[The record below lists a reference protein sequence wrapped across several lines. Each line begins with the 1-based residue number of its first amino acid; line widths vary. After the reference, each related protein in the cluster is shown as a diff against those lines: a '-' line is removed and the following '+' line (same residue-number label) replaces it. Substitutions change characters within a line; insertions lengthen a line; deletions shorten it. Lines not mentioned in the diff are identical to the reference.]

1 MELNGAV
8 REDHRHFIRDLDTV
22 WPTMKACKQ
31 LGSLEILTLTSALKQ
46 ALALRL
52 RAASSFCSRSKILA
66 LFNFMAELCWANY
79 VSPSE
84 HVIHQAIIYLLD
96 TAKAGICTGLSE
108 PASWCL
114 SIT

>member
-1 MELNGAV
+1 
-8 REDHRHFIRDLDTV
+8 
-22 WPTMKACKQ
+22 MKACKQ
-31 LGSLEILTLTSALKQ
+31 LGSMEILTLTSALKQ

-52 RAASSFCSRSKILA
+52 CEIARAKSSLPRSKILA

-96 TAKAGICTGLSE
+96 TAKAGISGGLSE

-114 SIT
+114 S